1 VPGSARDSQ
10 AIYPSTVSTSTS
22 SAAPA
27 PRLGKRART
36 RQFLIEAAADL
47 IREKGFANVSM
58 EDVAMKAGVSRGSI
72 YGNFSDRND
81 LFAAVAMYRMPRILP
96 KPQTGTT
103 LRERLRALGRTVAK
117 AANENRH
124 STIYWAAYMQHA
136 LSDQDL
142 LRRAEVQGREMR
154 KQIAQEWAKVL
165 PPNSLSMPIDTFTKV
180 VSALTN
186 SMIMAHSMSPSDYNE
201 EVIVAAFEALA
212 GATRSSARKTKR

>member
-1 VPGSARDSQ
+1 VLGNVRASQ
-10 AIYPSTVSTSTS
+10 AGYPSIVSTPIS
-22 SAAPA
+22 SPAPA
-27 PRLGKRART
+27 PRLPKRART
-36 RQFLIEAAADL
+36 RQLLIEAAAAL
-47 IREKGFANVSM
+47 IREKGFSNVST
-58 EDVAMKAGVSRGSI
+58 EDVAMKAGLSRGSI
-72 YGNFSDRND
+72 YGNFIDRND

-103 LRERLRALGRTVAK
+103 LREQLRALGKTVAK

-136 LSDQDL
+136 LSDQEL

-154 KQIAQEWAKVL
+154 RQIAQEWSKVL

-186 SMIMAHSMSPSDYNE
+186 SLIMAHSMSPNDYDE

-212 GATRSSARKTKR
+212 GTAHSSARKTKK